1 MRIVLTNAGKKEII
15 IDETDKL
22 PYKNLHSEEKIKYNP
37 KFTIPSKKRRSLKY
51 QINKFSDINEKNKS
65 AKRLLTEGPLSYQNK
80 ILKKSSTLK
89 VQKTLEFNE
98 NSNDNIKF
106 INIKSHRKNISKE
119 LNNIYSIKENDETNF
134 EDEKYKDQI
143 GIKYFN
149 NNISLPII
157 KKSVLLKD
165 ILMDKNSKN
174 INKKILQKEISKN
187 ENNLINYLKLDKTIK
202 PSFIEKLNKADNDR
216 LIKLDKIC
224 QKYFNDKKRNDLLQ
238 QNIQEKIKLEY
249 SNDSKY
255 CRENLINLQKNIQ
268 DYKKIYKSYLKSY
281 RSKYY
286 K

>member
-1 MRIVLTNAGKKEII
+1 M
-15 IDETDKL
+15 
-22 PYKNLHSEEKIKYNP
+22 
-37 KFTIPSKKRRSLKY
+37 
-51 QINKFSDINEKNKS
+51 
-65 AKRLLTEGPLSYQNK
+65 
-80 ILKKSSTLK
+80 K

-143 GIKYFN
+143 GLKYFN

-157 KKSVLLKD
+157 KKSVILKD

-281 RSKYY
+281 RSKHY